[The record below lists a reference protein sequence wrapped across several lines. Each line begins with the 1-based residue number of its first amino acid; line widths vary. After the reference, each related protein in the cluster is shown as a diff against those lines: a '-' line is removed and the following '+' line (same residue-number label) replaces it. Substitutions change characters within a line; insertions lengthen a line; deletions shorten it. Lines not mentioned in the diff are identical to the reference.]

1 MPGESDPSR
10 SPPMLDIN
18 YPPKRVV
25 SLVPPMTESL
35 FDLGAGDYLV
45 GITDHCLMPED
56 ATQRVIRIGG
66 PKSPNIG
73 KVIDLS
79 PELVIANQEEN
90 RLEDV
95 AVMEEAGLR
104 LWVTFPQTVR
114 EAIEILWSV
123 VRLFHVE
130 GLSSSRIRTLE
141 ITFEWTLHA
150 TGGHTP
156 VRVFCPIGGGKSTQ
170 GDWWMTFN
178 RETYAHDLLS
188 CCGGLNIFA
197 DRTRR
202 YPLEADLGLADAE
215 DPGERDTRY
224 PRVTPDEVLALTPEV
239 ILLPTAMSIGDIQ
252 YTQLTELLDSTPA
265 VMDGRVYPIDGRL
278 ITWHGTRL
286 AQSMA
291 EIPTYLQQKGRQ

>member
-1 MPGESDPSR
+1 MSVDNR
-10 SPPMLDIN
+10 SPHLLDLN
-18 YPPKRVV
+18 NPPKSVV

-45 GITDHCLMPED
+45 GITDFCLVPEN
-56 ATQRVIRIGG
+56 AAQRIIRIGG
-66 PKSPNIG
+66 PKSPNIE
-73 KVIDLS
+73 KVIDLA

-95 AVMEEAGLR
+95 TAMEEAGLR
-104 LWVTFPQTVR
+104 VWVTFPRIVQ
-114 EAIEILWSV
+114 EAIEILWSL

-130 GLSSSRIRTLE
+130 GLNSSRIRTLE
-141 ITFEWTLHA
+141 VTVEWTVHA
-150 TGGHTP
+150 THGRPP
-156 VRVFCPIGGGKSTQ
+156 VRVFCPIGGGKSTY

-202 YPLEADLGLADAE
+202 YPLEADVGLADAE
-215 DPGERDTRY
+215 DPGTRDTRY
-224 PRVTPDEVLALTPEV
+224 PRVTPDEVIALAPEV
-239 ILLPTAMSIGDIQ
+239 LLLPTGMSIGDIQ

-265 VMDGRVYPIDGRL
+265 VLDGRVYQIDGRL

-286 AQSMA
+286 AKSMA
-291 EIPTYLQQKGRQ
+291 EIPTYLQQ

>member
-1 MPGESDPSR
+1 MGCLVKDDHR
-10 SPPMLDIN
+10 SPQLLDLKN
-18 YPPKRVV
+18 PPKRVV

-35 FDLGAGDYLV
+35 FDLEAGDYLV
-45 GITDHCLMPED
+45 GITDNCLIPE
-56 ATQRVIRIGG
+56 AAAQRIIRIGR
-66 PKSPNIG
+66 PKSPNIE
-73 KVIDLS
+73 KVIDLA

-90 RLEDV
+90 RLEDM
-95 AVMEEAGLR
+95 AAMEEAGLR
-104 LWVTFPQTVR
+104 VWVTSPRTVE
-114 EAIEILWSV
+114 EAIEILWSL

-141 ITFEWTLHA
+141 VTVEWTIHA
-150 TGGHTP
+150 TRGRPP
-156 VRVFCPIGGGKSTQ
+156 VRVFCPIGGGRSTH

-215 DPGERDTRY
+215 DPGKRDTRY
-224 PRVTPDEVLALTPEV
+224 PRVTPGEVIALDPQV
-239 ILLPTAMSIGDIQ
+239 ILLPTAMLIGDNQ
-252 YTQLTELLDSTPA
+252 YARCTELLDGTPA
-265 VMDGRVYPIDGRL
+265 VLDGRVYQIDGRL

-286 AQSMA
+286 AKSMA
-291 EIPTYLQQKGRQ
+291 EIPTYLQQ